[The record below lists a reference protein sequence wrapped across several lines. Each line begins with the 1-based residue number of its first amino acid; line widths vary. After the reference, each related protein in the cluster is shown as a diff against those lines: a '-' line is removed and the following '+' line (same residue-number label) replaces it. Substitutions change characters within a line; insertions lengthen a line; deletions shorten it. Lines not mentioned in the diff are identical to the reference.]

1 MFESI
6 DRGFDMLDQHSGD
19 WTKSCG
25 LSRDLMGGILVKSCA
40 DFFAARLIILPV
52 HHEASQK
59 PVFQQSSMNAVPNR
73 ADARAGAIIELINL
87 TTQHFPCRL
96 GLSATY

>member
-52 HHEASQK
+52 HHEASPK
-59 PVFQQSSMNAVPNR
+59 TCVPTIVNER
-73 ADARAGAIIELINL
+73 CAEPR
-87 TTQHFPCRL
+87 
-96 GLSATY
+96 